1 MKYIVIL
8 SILFINYSCSES
20 INKIKNDNKISETK
34 NEIIGIWELIKSGPN
49 LNNLILVDPK
59 DVSYLEV
66 KSDGTC
72 QHSEYRY
79 KEEIKWILTY
89 SEDYIFDSTSKV
101 IYNEFSNLNY
111 SSYSG
116 YDRKIKSY
124 QIRIKNENGTN
135 YLYLTSL
142 NQSKTSVYIRKI

>member
-1 MKYIVIL
+1 MKYIIIL

-49 LNNLILVDPK
+49 MNNLILVDPK
-59 DVSYLEV
+59 NVSYLEV